1 MMALEDDAAP
11 GLWAC
16 TPTEEAWSDR
26 LRNHGYAPS
35 RTFALAAYLD
45 RWSGCAHHAL
55 AASDSEPLTLAAL
68 LRIAGPEDRRRWR
81 EADLGYADPRGA
93 CRLRATVAAR
103 YHRLEAD
110 DVLISAGAQE
120 AVTCVLGALLGPA
133 DHAVVVVPIYQPSE
147 LVVSRLCAADGVALN
162 PDRSWTLD
170 LDRLAAAIRPNTR
183 MVLMNFPNSPTGAAL
198 DRATLDGLIEL
209 CRGHGL
215 WLVND
220 EVYRQTDRDPERAVP
235 PVVDLY
241 ERGISINGLSKGFGL
256 PGLRV
261 GWAAC
266 RDREAL
272 DRVLAAKSLL
282 SSCLAGP
289 SEILAQIA
297 LQAEPHLIGRAREI
311 GERNQ
316 HRLWTLLDHYP
327 DLFDSDEPTNLA
339 FACPRFRGREGAAAF
354 ARNLAAEDGVLVLPS
369 ALWHS
374 ALASIPTDRL
384 RLGLGRV
391 GSGAAIGILADHLQ
405 RRAAR

>member
-1 MMALEDDAAP
+1 MALEDDAGP
-11 GLWAC
+11 GLWAA
-16 TPTEEAWSDR
+16 PRTEEAVPDTR
-26 LRNHGYAPS
+26 QDHGIVPS
-35 RTFALAAYLD
+35 RAFALAAYLD
-45 RWSGCAHHAL
+45 RWSGCAHHDL

-68 LRIAGPEDRRRWR
+68 LHLAGPEDLRRWR
-81 EADLGYADPRGA
+81 AADLGYADPRGA
-93 CRLRATVAAR
+93 PRLRATVSAR

-120 AVTCVLGALLGPA
+120 AVTCVLSALLGPA

-147 LVVSRLCAADGVALN
+147 LVVTRLCAADGVALR
-162 PDRSWTLD
+162 PDRNWPLD

-183 MVLMNFPNSPTGAAL
+183 LVLTNFPNSPTGAVL
-198 DRATLDGLIEL
+198 DRATLGGLIDL
-209 CRGHGL
+209 CRRHGL

-266 RDREAL
+266 RDRGLL
-272 DRVLAAKSLL
+272 DRILAAKNLL
-282 SSCLAGP
+282 SSCLARP
-289 SEILAQIA
+289 SEILAQVA
-297 LQAEPHLIGRAREI
+297 LQAEPHLTGRARGI
-311 GERNQ
+311 GQRNL
-316 HRLWTLLDHYP
+316 HRLRALLDRHP
-327 DLFDSDEPTNLA
+327 DLFDPDEPRNLA
-339 FACPRFRGREGAAAF
+339 FACPRFRGREGATTF
-354 ARNLAAEDGVLVLPS
+354 ARILAAEDGVLVLPS

-374 ALASIPTDRL
+374 ALASIPADRL

-391 GSGAAIGILADHLQ
+391 GSGAALGILADHLL
-405 RRAAR
+405 RRAGR

>member
-1 MMALEDDAAP
+1 MALEDDAGL
-11 GLWAC
+11 GLWAA
-16 TPTEEAWSDR
+16 PRTEKAVPDTR
-26 LRNHGYAPS
+26 QDHGIVPS
-35 RTFALAAYLD
+35 RAFALAAYLD

-68 LRIAGPEDRRRWR
+68 LHLAGPEDLRRWR
-81 EADLGYADPRGA
+81 AADLGYADPRGA
-93 CRLRATVAAR
+93 PRLRATVSAR

-120 AVTCVLGALLGPA
+120 AVTCVLSALLGPA

-147 LVVSRLCAADGVALN
+147 LVVTRLCAADGVALR
-162 PDRSWTLD
+162 PDRNWPLD

-183 MVLMNFPNSPTGAAL
+183 LVLTNFPNSPTGAVL
-198 DRATLDGLIEL
+198 DRATLGGLIDL
-209 CRGHGL
+209 CRRHGL

-266 RDREAL
+266 RDRGLL
-272 DRVLAAKSLL
+272 DRILAAKNLL
-282 SSCLAGP
+282 SSCLARP
-289 SEILAQIA
+289 SEILAQVA
-297 LQAEPHLIGRAREI
+297 LQAEPHLTGRARGI
-311 GERNQ
+311 GQRNL
-316 HRLWTLLDHYP
+316 HRLRALLDRHP
-327 DLFDSDEPTNLA
+327 DLFDPDEPRNLA
-339 FACPRFRGREGAAAF
+339 FACPRFRGREGATTF
-354 ARNLAAEDGVLVLPS
+354 ARILAAEDGVLVLPS

-374 ALASIPTDRL
+374 ALVSIPADRL

-391 GSGAAIGILADHLQ
+391 GSGAALRILADHLL
-405 RRAAR
+405 RRAGR

>member
-1 MMALEDDAAP
+1 MALEDDAGL
-11 GLWAC
+11 GLWAA
-16 TPTEEAWSDR
+16 PRTEKAVPDTR
-26 LRNHGYAPS
+26 QDHGIAPS
-35 RTFALAAYLD
+35 RAFALAAYLD

-68 LRIAGPEDRRRWR
+68 LHLAGPEDRRRWR

-93 CRLRATVAAR
+93 SWLRATVSAR
-103 YHRLEAD
+103 YHRLEAG

-120 AVTCVLGALLGPA
+120 AVTCVLTALLGPA

-147 LVVSRLCAADGVALN
+147 LVVTRLCAADGVALD
-162 PDRSWTLD
+162 PGRDWTLD
-170 LDRLAAAIRPNTR
+170 LDRLAAAIRSSTR
-183 MVLMNFPNSPTGAAL
+183 LVLMNFPNSPTGAVL
-198 DRATLDGLIEL
+198 DRASLDGLIDL
-209 CRGHGL
+209 CRRHGL

-266 RDREAL
+266 RDRGTL
-272 DRVLAAKSLL
+272 DRILAAKNLL
-282 SSCLAGP
+282 SSCLARP
-289 SEILAQIA
+289 SEILAQVA
-297 LQAEPHLIGRAREI
+297 LQAEPRLTGRARGI
-311 GERNQ
+311 GQRNL
-316 HRLWTLLDHYP
+316 HRLRALLDRHP
-327 DLFDSDEPTNLA
+327 DLFDADEPTNLA
-339 FACPRFRGREGAAAF
+339 FACPRFRGREGATAF
-354 ARNLAAEDGVLVLPS
+354 ARTLAAEDGVLVLPS

-391 GSGAAIGILADHLQ
+391 GSGAALGIVADHLL
-405 RRAAR
+405 RRAGR

>member
-1 MMALEDDAAP
+1 MALEDEAAP
-11 GLWAC
+11 GLWAR
-16 TPTEEAWSDR
+16 TPTEEAWLGRSRD
-26 LRNHGYAPS
+26 HGTAPFRS
-35 RTFALAAYLD
+35 FALAAYLD

-55 AASDSEPLTLAAL
+55 AASDSEPLPLAAL

-93 CRLRATVAAR
+93 SWLRATVAAR

-147 LVVSRLCAADGVALN
+147 LVATRLCATDGVALR
-162 PDRSWTLD
+162 PDRDLSLD

-183 MVLMNFPNSPTGAAL
+183 LVLMNFPNSPTGVAL
-198 DRATLDGLIEL
+198 DRATLDGLIDL
-209 CRGHGL
+209 CRRHGL

-220 EVYRQTDRDPERAVP
+220 EVYRQTDRNPERAVP

-266 RDREAL
+266 RDRGTL
-272 DRVLAAKSLL
+272 DRVLTAKSLL

-289 SEILAQIA
+289 SEILAQVA
-297 LQAEPHLIGRAREI
+297 LQAEPRLIDSARQI
-311 GERNQ
+311 GQRNQ
-316 HRLWTLLDHYP
+316 HRLRALLDRHP
-327 DLFDSDEPTNLA
+327 DLFDPDEPTNLA

-374 ALASIPTDRL
+374 DLASVPTDRL

-391 GSGAAIGILADHLQ
+391 GSGAALGILADHLQ

>member
-1 MMALEDDAAP
+1 MALEADAAP
-11 GLWAC
+11 CLWAS
-16 TPTEEAWSDR
+16 TLTERASPDR
-26 LRNHGYAPS
+26 SRDHGIAPFRS
-35 RTFALAAYLD
+35 FALAAYLD
-45 RWSGCAHHAL
+45 RWSGCSHHAL
-55 AASDSEPLTLAAL
+55 AASDSEPLPLAAL
-68 LRIAGPEDRRRWR
+68 LRIAGPEDRQRWR

-93 CRLRATVAAR
+93 AWLRATVADR

-147 LVVSRLCAADGVALN
+147 LVVTRLCAADGIALR

-170 LDRLAAAIRPNTR
+170 LDHLAAAIRPSTR
-183 MVLMNFPNSPTGAAL
+183 LVLMNFPNSPTGAAL
-198 DRATLDGLIEL
+198 DRATLDGLIDL
-209 CRGHGL
+209 CRLHGL

-220 EVYRQTDRDPERAVP
+220 EVYRQTDRDPAGAVP

-266 RDREAL
+266 RDRGAL
-272 DRVLAAKSLL
+272 DSVLTAKSLL
-282 SSCLAGP
+282 SSCLARP

-297 LQAEPHLIGRAREI
+297 LLAEPRLTSRAREI
-311 GERNQ
+311 GQRNQ
-316 HRLWTLLDHYP
+316 HRLQALLEHYP
-327 DLFDSDEPTNLA
+327 DLFDSNEPTNLA
-339 FACPRFRGREGAAAF
+339 FTCPRFRGREGAEAF

-374 ALASIPTDRL
+374 ALASIPEDRL

-391 GSGAAIGILADHLQ
+391 SSGAALGILADHLQ
-405 RRAAR
+405 RRAAQ